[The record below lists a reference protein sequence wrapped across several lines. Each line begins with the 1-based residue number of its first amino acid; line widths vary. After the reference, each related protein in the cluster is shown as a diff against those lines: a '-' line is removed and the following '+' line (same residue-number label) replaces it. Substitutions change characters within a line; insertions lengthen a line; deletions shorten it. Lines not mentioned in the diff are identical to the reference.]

1 MQLTKGAI
9 GNLINRYKAVLK
21 KCHLMNTFGS
31 LAVAGM
37 LVMGGA
43 AAAGAA
49 TGGIVV
55 TTTDTNSPE
64 DVNITGAYDIG
75 VYAYGAKADF
85 SGKQLHIDTTPGTGW
100 GSGNVG
106 LWANSTDPSNAR
118 SVINFGQAGATESI
132 NITVTDNSEKED
144 ISIGVWSTGN
154 NQKNWRKNQSKRGNS
169 YHNGALRFRLD
180 IRS

>member
-43 AAAGAA
+43 AAAGAQTA
-49 TGGIVV
+49 GIFVN
-55 TTTDTNSPE
+55 TNAEQPK

-85 SGKQLHIDTTPGTGW
+85 SGKQLHIATTPGTGW

-106 LWANSTDPSNAR
+106 LWANSTAPSDDR
-118 SVINFGQAGATESI
+118 SVINFGQAGTTEI
-132 NITVTDNSEKED
+132 
-144 ISIGVWSTGN
+144 
-154 NQKNWRKNQSKRGNS
+154 
-169 YHNGALRFRLD
+169 H
-180 IRS
+180 